1 MADQN
6 AKADRALFR
15 YYYGTAEPSWAAA
28 FHHLS
33 RDERMAFRV
42 HLQQPGFS
50 LPEGCSEEFAARW
63 LVALDIVDL
72 MSDPVAT
79 LQATTEAESL
89 LRRASQVGLS

>member
-6 AKADRALFR
+6 AKVDRALFR
-15 YYYGTAEPSWAAA
+15 YYYGTAEPSWAVE

-33 RDERMAFRV
+33 RDERMAFRA

-50 LPEGCSEEFAARW
+50 LPEGCPEEFAARW

-72 MSDPVAT
+72 MSDPEAT
-79 LQATTEAESL
+79 LQATAAAESL
-89 LRRASQVGLS
+89 LRRASQVGTS